1 MTVLDTLYVSGGEEV
16 ILTTLEFND
25 GVNNFFLVDGFT
37 DITATLENAEV
48 KEFEAFPLQVA
59 RPARNADG
67 TQDLQIAIC
76 NVAGMVST
84 YLREMIEAD
93 RKGVVVC
100 RFYSSADLAAPAEP
114 PLTLTVKGGA
124 WTPMQADIVA
134 GYMNILDTAWPR
146 KLFTPNTHPGLRY
159 IP

>member
-1 MTVLDTLYVSGGEEV
+1 MTVLNTLYVSGGKDV
-16 ILTTLEFND
+16 VFVTLEFND
-25 GVNNFFLVDGFT
+25 GVNHFFVVEGFNN
-37 DITATLENAEV
+37 ITATLETSEV

-67 TQDLQIAIC
+67 TQDLRIAIC
-76 NVAGMVST
+76 NVSGMVST
-84 YLREMIEAD
+84 YIREMIEAD

-100 RFYSSADLAAPAEP
+100 RIYNSADLSAPAEP
-114 PLTLTVKGGA
+114 PLTLSVKGGA